1 MAYMYKSIKSKL
13 FNSIPLVILYYLSI
27 SEIDTHFSN
36 MFDILSFNLQIIII
50 YYWTLKDEEILGNGH
65 IFLAGIINDV
75 VMGLPLGI
83 SSVSYLV
90 VSFVGNYI
98 KNVTV
103 NFSIF
108 TEWFTFV
115 LAIFFSNLV
124 FLTLI
129 YNYSELK
136 ISYSEIFYNAFFTFL
151 FFPAV
156 WLIFNIY
163 RDFIMVKRND

>member
-1 MAYMYKSIKSKL
+1 
-13 FNSIPLVILYYLSI
+13 
-27 SEIDTHFSN
+27 
-36 MFDILSFNLQIIII
+36 
-50 YYWTLKDEEILGNGH
+50 
-65 IFLAGIINDV
+65 
-75 VMGLPLGI
+75 MGLPLGI

-129 YNYSELK
+129 YNFSEFK